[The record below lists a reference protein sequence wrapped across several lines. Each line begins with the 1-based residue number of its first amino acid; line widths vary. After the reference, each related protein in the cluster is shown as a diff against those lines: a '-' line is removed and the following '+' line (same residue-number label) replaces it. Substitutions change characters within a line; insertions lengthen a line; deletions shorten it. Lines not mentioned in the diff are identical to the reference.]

1 MLGANGIRAIFRTY
15 DEHPI
20 GVARCVAVDE
30 FLKSKSCTKCGK
42 LLTTDKCSVCNVPT
56 QQFDYIYFWDSDNVP
71 NPNIVNRLLSYDEP
85 VVSGWYLSRSTVSG
99 GLPVILKITDKK
111 LPKKMEDILKEQA
124 MSYYYGVKNENQP
137 WTVTGFPTWEAMRL
151 SEFMTLKLDKKGLR
165 TVDGVGAGALLIK
178 REVFPHLE
186 RPYFLEDYLF
196 NRSFG
201 EDLWFSLNCKIHGIP
216 IKVDPQ
222 SFVGHFAF
230 GVIDSRHLKQFL
242 RNEITKDQ
250 TQKIFKQK

>member
-1 MLGANGIRAIFRTY
+1 M
-15 DEHPI
+15 
-20 GVARCVAVDE
+20 AVDE
-30 FLKSKSCTKCGK
+30 FLKYRTCTKCGR
-42 LLTTDKCSVCNVPT
+42 LLTTDECPT
-56 QQFDYIYFWDSDNVP
+56 CKTPTEKFSHIFFLDGDSVP
-71 NPNIVNRLLSYDEP
+71 NHRIVNRLLSYDEP
-85 VVSGWYLSRSTVSG
+85 VVSGFYLSRRG
-99 GLPVILKITDKK
+99 NGLPVILKITDKK
-111 LPKKMEDILKEQA
+111 LPKKMEEILKEQA
-124 MSYYYGVKNENQP
+124 MSYYYGVKDENQP

-165 TVDGVGAGALLIK
+165 TVDGVGAGCLLVK